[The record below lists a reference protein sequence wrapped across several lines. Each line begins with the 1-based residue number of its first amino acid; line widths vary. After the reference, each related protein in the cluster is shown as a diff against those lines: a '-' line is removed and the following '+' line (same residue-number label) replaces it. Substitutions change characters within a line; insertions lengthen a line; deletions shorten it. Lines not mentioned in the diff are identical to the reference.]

1 MHENDGYML
10 QLDLLGL
17 RRILFK
23 TKSQWGRHS
32 TVQIVDSG
40 RDCSKMSDNPSGL
53 ASLPLSLDETPLP
66 DPDDDFLD
74 LNEGAK
80 DDPTKFVKPGKDGLE
95 KGGSP
100 DVPEYILGTL
110 VVRVVAARD
119 LEVGGA
125 CERGCN
131 LLLYR

>member
-1 MHENDGYML
+1 
-10 QLDLLGL
+10 
-17 RRILFK
+17 
-23 TKSQWGRHS
+23 
-32 TVQIVDSG
+32 
-40 RDCSKMSDNPSGL
+40 MSDNPSGL

-74 LNEGAK
+74 LNEGAN
-80 DDPTKFVKPGKDGLE
+80 DDPTKFVKPGKGGLE

-100 DVPEYILGTL
+100 DAPEYILGTL